1 MALKVVHYIAVFLT
15 VLVVGVFWGTWFS
28 LSRSIA
34 SISPAAFLEIGRTM
48 IGNLAVPM
56 RVLIPAE
63 LLSMVVLMILLYRKN
78 ERSALYLTAGSFVL
92 AVVALVV
99 TLVVNVPIDNE
110 IKRWTVAAMPAGWD
124 QLRDTWETYHLL
136 RTFVSLGSFALLLLG
151 VFQEHRR

>member
-63 LLSMVVLMILLYRKN
+63 LLAMVVLMILLYRKN

-92 AVVALVV
+92 AVVALLM

-110 IKRWTVAAMPAGWD
+110 IKGWTVAAMPAGWYR
-124 QLRDTWETYHLL
+124 LRDTWETYHLL